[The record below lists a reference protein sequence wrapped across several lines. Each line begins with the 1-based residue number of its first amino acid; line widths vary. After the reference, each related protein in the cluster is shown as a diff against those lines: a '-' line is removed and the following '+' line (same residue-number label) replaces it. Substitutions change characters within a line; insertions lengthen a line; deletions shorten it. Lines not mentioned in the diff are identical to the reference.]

1 MIVQVT
7 QQTGRSKQQFV
18 VVSRVKIRK
27 ATTGVT
33 ETSTWFNNKIIVLV
47 ANWQTI
53 LRNCFESTPTMVQL
67 HNPTAECMG
76 TFICFDSGFGV
87 EPPGRSTIFERL
99 NMYCVFHNAQH
110 GILSHRDF
118 PLPSVHLRFALAS
131 GIPGLVKAQ
140 FTSVAT
146 VNRKNNAHST
156 WDFINC
162 FCYCPTCNDTK

>member
-1 MIVQVT
+1 
-7 QQTGRSKQQFV
+7 
-18 VVSRVKIRK
+18 
-27 ATTGVT
+27 
-33 ETSTWFNNKIIVLV
+33 
-47 ANWQTI
+47 
-53 LRNCFESTPTMVQL
+53 MVQL

-146 VNRKNNAHST
+146 VNRKKQRPFNMGFHQLFLLLSNLQRYEIGVANNRV
-156 WDFINC
+156 
-162 FCYCPTCNDTK
+162 